1 MPTGMDAESSAVLVE
16 SERESFRID
25 IDYKSGRKTM
35 ITGRCECAKVRYQVR
50 GELKDFCHCHC
61 TICRRFSGAAFAS
74 WGDVLRDEF
83 SYVSGEENVRRYPF
97 SDNSDSLFCGNC
109 GSTLFVE
116 TKSDPHMIYLT
127 MGAVDGDVVCPNG
140 FHQFVG
146 SKAPW
151 FEITDDLPQYDG
163 WPPEDL

>member
-1 MPTGMDAESSAVLVE
+1 
-16 SERESFRID
+16 
-25 IDYKSGRKTM
+25 M

-116 TKSDPHMIYLT
+116 TKSDPHMVYLT

-163 WPPEDL
+163 WPPENL